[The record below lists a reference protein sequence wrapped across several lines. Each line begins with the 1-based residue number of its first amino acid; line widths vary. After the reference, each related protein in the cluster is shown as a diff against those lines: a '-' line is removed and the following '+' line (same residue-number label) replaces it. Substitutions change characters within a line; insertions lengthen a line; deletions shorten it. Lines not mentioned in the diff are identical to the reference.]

1 MTDKNRITVIVNAG
15 EHNRDGCPVSVEV
28 DNPEAQALAGGPVT
42 LTDRASGVVIPADL
56 NSDGKT
62 ATLSWIL
69 DGLNARHERSYIL
82 SSGTCSPIYRGDLA
96 GGSGVVFSER
106 DNAIDVTIDGRV
118 FTTFRYGTDG
128 FRPYFFPVL
137 GPGGNLVTRGEI
149 SENSSDHIHHR
160 SLYVAYGE
168 VNDVDV
174 WAEGKNS
181 GKVVH
186 QSFTNKSGGAVVGK
200 IYTENDWVSKAG
212 EKLMSDRQHFRIY
225 NTPETAT
232 IIDLDLTFIASAGDV
247 HFGDTKEGGIISV
260 RVNPSMNAS
269 EGGKIE
275 NAYGGIN
282 EGETWGVRAQWCDYS
297 GVVEG
302 TPVGIAVYDHIS
314 NPRYP
319 TYWHVRNY
327 GLMTTNIF
335 GTGTFEGDPSKDG
348 SYTLK
353 SGEEM
358 NFRFR
363 VLIHAGDAATG
374 QVAQKYHDFI
384 NPPAVSIS

>member
-1 MTDKNRITVIVNAG
+1 MAEKNRITVIVNAG
-15 EHNRDGCPVSVEV
+15 EHDRDGCPVSVDV
-28 DNPEAQALAGGPVT
+28 DSREFERLAGGSVT
-42 LTDRASGVVIPADL
+42 LTDQASGAVIPADL

-62 ATLSWIL
+62 TTLSWIL
-69 DGLNARHERSYIL
+69 DGLKAHQERSYTL
-82 SSGTCSPIYRGDLA
+82 SAGEVGSG
-96 GGSGVVFSER
+96 GVVFSEC
-106 DNAIDVTIDGRV
+106 DNAIDVTVDGRA

-137 GPGGNLVTRGEI
+137 GPGGSPVTRGET
-149 SENSSDHIHHR
+149 SDNSSDHVHHR

-174 WAEGKNS
+174 WAEGENS
-181 GKVVH
+181 GRVVH
-186 QSFTNKSGGAVVGK
+186 QSFTDKSGGAAVGK
-200 IYTENDWVSKAG
+200 IYTENDWVNKAG
-212 EKLMSDRQHFRIY
+212 EKLMSDRQNFRIY
-225 NTPETAT
+225 NTPDTGT
-232 IIDLDLTFIASAGDV
+232 IIDLDLTFIASARDV
-247 HFGDTKEGGIISV
+247 YFGDTKEGGIISV

-269 EGGKIE
+269 DGGKIE
-275 NAYGGIN
+275 NAYGGTN
-282 EGETWGVRAQWCDYS
+282 EGETWGKRAQWCDYS
-297 GVVEG
+297 GIVEG
-302 TPVGIAVYDHIS
+302 TPVGIAVFDHIS

-335 GTGTFEGDPSKDG
+335 GTGTFEGDQSKDG

-384 NPPAVSIS
+384 NPPTVSIS

>member
-1 MTDKNRITVIVNAG
+1 MADKNCITVTVNAG
-15 EHNRDGCPVSVEV
+15 EHNRDGCPVSADV
-28 DNPEAQALAGGPVT
+28 DNREASALAGAPVT
-42 LTDRASGVVIPADL
+42 LTDQTSGTVIAADL

-62 ATLSWIL
+62 TTLSWIL
-69 DGLNARHERSYIL
+69 DGLKAHQERSYIL
-82 SSGTCSPIYRGDLA
+82 SSGSVE
-96 GGSGVVFSER
+96 GSGGVVFSER
-106 DNAIDVTIDGRV
+106 DNAIDVTIDGRA
-118 FTTFRYGTDG
+118 FTTFRYGADG

-137 GPGGNLVTRGEI
+137 GPGGNPVTRGET
-149 SENSSDHIHHR
+149 SESSSDHVHHR

-174 WAEGKNS
+174 WAEGENS
-181 GKVVH
+181 GRVVH
-186 QSFTNKSGGAVVGK
+186 QSFTNKGGGATVGK
-200 IYTENDWVSKAG
+200 IYTENDWVNKAG
-212 EKLMSDRQHFRIY
+212 EKLMSDRQNFRIY
-225 NTPETAT
+225 NTPETGT
-232 IIDLDLTFIASAGDV
+232 IIDLDLTFSASAGDV

-260 RVNPSMNAS
+260 RVNPLMNAS
-269 EGGKIE
+269 DGGKIE

-282 EGETWGVRAQWCDYS
+282 EGETWGERAQWCDYS
-297 GVVEG
+297 GIVEG
-302 TPVGIAVYDHIS
+302 THVGIAVFDHIS

-363 VLIHAGDAATG
+363 VLIHTGDAATG

-384 NPPAVSIS
+384 NPPMVSIS

>member
-1 MTDKNRITVIVNAG
+1 MAEKNRITIIVNAG
-15 EHNRDGCPVSVEV
+15 EHDRDGCPVSVDV
-28 DNPEAQALAGGPVT
+28 DSREFERLAGGSVT
-42 LTDRASGVVIPADL
+42 LTDQASGAVISADL

-62 ATLSWIL
+62 TTLSWIL
-69 DGLNARHERSYIL
+69 DGLKAHQERSYTL
-82 SSGTCSPIYRGDLA
+82 SAGEVGSG
-96 GGSGVVFSER
+96 GVVFSEC
-106 DNAIDVTIDGRV
+106 DNAIDVTVDGRA

-128 FRPYFFPVL
+128 FRPYFFPVW
-137 GPGGNLVTRGEI
+137 GPGGSPVTRGET
-149 SENSSDHIHHR
+149 SDNSSDHVHHR

-174 WAEGKNS
+174 WAEGENS
-181 GKVVH
+181 GRVVH
-186 QSFTNKSGGAVVGK
+186 QSFTDKSGGAAVGK
-200 IYTENDWVSKAG
+200 IYTENDWVNKAG
-212 EKLMSDRQHFRIY
+212 EKLMSDRQNFRIY
-225 NTPETAT
+225 NTLDTGT

-247 HFGDTKEGGIISV
+247 YFGDTKEGGIISV

-269 EGGKIE
+269 DGGKIE
-275 NAYGGIN
+275 NAYGGTN
-282 EGETWGVRAQWCDYS
+282 EGETWGKRAQWCDYS
-297 GVVEG
+297 GIVEG
-302 TPVGIAVYDHIS
+302 TPVGVAVFDHIS

-335 GTGTFEGDPSKDG
+335 GTGTFEGDQSKDG

-384 NPPAVSIS
+384 NPPTVSIS

>member
-1 MTDKNRITVIVNAG
+1 MAEKNRITVIVNAG
-15 EHNRDGCPVSVEV
+15 EHDRDGCPVSVDV
-28 DNPEAQALAGGPVT
+28 DSREFERLAGGSVT
-42 LTDRASGVVIPADL
+42 LTDQASGAVIPADL

-62 ATLSWIL
+62 TTLSWIL
-69 DGLNARHERSYIL
+69 DGLKAHQERSYTL
-82 SSGTCSPIYRGDLA
+82 SAGEVGSG
-96 GGSGVVFSER
+96 GVVFSEC
-106 DNAIDVTIDGRV
+106 DNAIDVTVDGRA

-137 GPGGNLVTRGEI
+137 GPGGSPVTRGET
-149 SENSSDHIHHR
+149 SDNSSDHVHHR

-174 WAEGKNS
+174 WAEGENS
-181 GKVVH
+181 GRVVH
-186 QSFTNKSGGAVVGK
+186 QSFTDKSGGAAVGK
-200 IYTENDWVSKAG
+200 IYTENDWVNKAG
-212 EKLMSDRQHFRIY
+212 EKLMSDRQNFRIY
-225 NTPETAT
+225 NTPDTGT

-247 HFGDTKEGGIISV
+247 YFGDTKEGGIISV

-269 EGGKIE
+269 DGGKIE
-275 NAYGGIN
+275 NAYGGTN
-282 EGETWGVRAQWCDYS
+282 EGETWGKRAQWCDYS
-297 GVVEG
+297 GIVEG
-302 TPVGIAVYDHIS
+302 TPVGIAVFDHIS

-335 GTGTFEGDPSKDG
+335 GTGTFEGDQSKDG

-384 NPPAVSIS
+384 NPPTVSIS

>member
-1 MTDKNRITVIVNAG
+1 MADKNRITVTVNAG
-15 EHNRDGCPVSVEV
+15 EHNRDGCLVSVDV
-28 DNPEAQALAGGPVT
+28 DNRDAKVIAGESVT
-42 LTDRASGVVIPADL
+42 LTDQASGTVIPADL
-56 NSDGKT
+56 NNNGKT

-69 DGLNARHERSYIL
+69 DGLKAHQERSYIL
-82 SSGTCSPIYRGDLA
+82 SSGGVE
-96 GGSGVVFSER
+96 GGASVVFSEHG
-106 DNAIDVTIDGRV
+106 NTIDVTIDGRA
-118 FTTFRYGTDG
+118 FTTFRYGKDQ

-137 GPGGNLVTRGEI
+137 GPDGRSVTRGET
-149 SENSSDHIHHR
+149 SERSSDHVHHR

-174 WAEGKNS
+174 WGEGENS
-181 GKVVH
+181 GRVVH
-186 QSFTNKSGGAVVGK
+186 QSFTNKSGGAVVGR
-200 IYTENDWVSKAG
+200 IYSENDWVNKAG
-212 EKLMSDRQHFRIY
+212 EKLMSDRQNFRIY
-225 NTPETAT
+225 NTPETGT

-247 HFGDTKEGGIISV
+247 HFGDTKEGGIISI

-269 EGGKIE
+269 DGGKIE
-275 NAYGGIN
+275 NAYGGVN
-282 EGETWGVRAQWCDYS
+282 EGETWGVRAHWCDYS
-297 GVVEG
+297 GIVEG
-302 TPVGIAVYDHIS
+302 THVGIAVFDHIS

-335 GTGTFEGDPSKDG
+335 GTGTFEGNCSKDG

-363 VLIHAGDAATG
+363 VLIHAGDASTG
-374 QVAQKYHDFI
+374 KVVQKYHDFI
-384 NPPAVSIS
+384 NPPTVLIS

>member
-1 MTDKNRITVIVNAG
+1 MAEKNRITVIVNAG
-15 EHNRDGCPVSVEV
+15 EHDRDGCPVSVDV
-28 DNPEAQALAGGPVT
+28 DSREFERLAGGSVT
-42 LTDRASGVVIPADL
+42 LTDQASGAVIPADL

-62 ATLSWIL
+62 TTLSWIL
-69 DGLNARHERSYIL
+69 DGLKVHQERSYTL
-82 SSGTCSPIYRGDLA
+82 SSGEV
-96 GGSGVVFSER
+96 GSGGVVFSEC
-106 DNAIDVTIDGRV
+106 DNAIDVTVDGRA

-128 FRPYFFPVL
+128 FRPYFFPVW
-137 GPGGNLVTRGEI
+137 GPGGSPVTRGET
-149 SENSSDHIHHR
+149 SDNSSDHVHHR

-174 WAEGKNS
+174 WAEGENS
-181 GKVVH
+181 GRVVH
-186 QSFTNKSGGAVVGK
+186 QSFTDKSGGAAVGK
-200 IYTENDWVSKAG
+200 IYTENDWVNKAG
-212 EKLMSDRQHFRIY
+212 EKLMSDRQNFRIY
-225 NTPETAT
+225 NTPDTGT

-247 HFGDTKEGGIISV
+247 YFGDTKEGGIISV

-269 EGGKIE
+269 DGGKIE
-275 NAYGGIN
+275 NAYGGTN
-282 EGETWGVRAQWCDYS
+282 EGETWGKRAQWCDYS
-297 GVVEG
+297 GIVEG
-302 TPVGIAVYDHIS
+302 TPVGVAVFDHIS

-335 GTGTFEGDPSKDG
+335 GTGTFEGDQSKDG

-384 NPPAVSIS
+384 NPPTVSIS

>member
-1 MTDKNRITVIVNAG
+1 MADNNRITVTVNAG
-15 EHNRDGCPVSVEV
+15 EHNRDGCPISVDV
-28 DNPEAQALAGGPVT
+28 DNREAERLAGGSVT
-42 LTDRASGVVIPADL
+42 LTDQASGAVIPADL
-56 NSDGKT
+56 NGDGKT
-62 ATLSWIL
+62 TTLSWIL
-69 DGLNARHERSYIL
+69 DGLKAHQERSYTL
-82 SSGTCSPIYRGDLA
+82 SSGEV
-96 GGSGVVFSER
+96 GSGGVVFSEC
-106 DNAIDVTIDGRV
+106 DNAIDVTVDGRA

-137 GPGGNLVTRGEI
+137 GPGGSPVTRGET
-149 SENSSDHIHHR
+149 SDNSSDHVHHR

-174 WAEGKNS
+174 WAEGENS
-181 GKVVH
+181 GRVVH
-186 QSFTNKSGGAVVGK
+186 QSFTDKSGGAAVGK
-200 IYTENDWVSKAG
+200 IYTENDWVNKAG
-212 EKLMSDRQHFRIY
+212 EKLMSDRQNFRIY
-225 NTPETAT
+225 NTPDTGT

-247 HFGDTKEGGIISV
+247 YFGDTKEGGIISV

-269 EGGKIE
+269 DGGKIE
-275 NAYGGIN
+275 NAYGGTN
-282 EGETWGVRAQWCDYS
+282 EGETWGKRAQWCDYS
-297 GVVEG
+297 GIVEG
-302 TPVGIAVYDHIS
+302 TPVGVAVFDHIS

-335 GTGTFEGDPSKDG
+335 GTGTFEGDQSKDG

-384 NPPAVSIS
+384 NPPTVSIS

>member
-1 MTDKNRITVIVNAG
+1 MAEKNCITVTVNAG
-15 EHNRDGCPVSVEV
+15 EHNRDGCPVNVDV
-28 DNPEAQALAGGPVT
+28 DNRETEALAGGSVT
-42 LTDRASGVVIPADL
+42 LTDQASGAVIPADL
-56 NSDGKT
+56 NGDGKT
-62 ATLSWIL
+62 ATLLWIL
-69 DGLNARHERSYIL
+69 DGLTAHQERSYIL
-82 SSGTCSPIYRGDLA
+82 SSESVESS
-96 GGSGVVFSER
+96 GGVAFNER
-106 DNAIDVTIDGRV
+106 DNAIDVTIGGRA
-118 FTTFRYGTDG
+118 FTTFRYGTEG
-128 FRPYFFPVL
+128 VRPYFFPVL
-137 GPGGNLVTRGEI
+137 GPGGHLVTRGET
-149 SENSSDHIHHR
+149 SDNSSDHVHHR

-181 GKVVH
+181 GRVVH
-186 QSFTNKSGGAVVGK
+186 QSFTNKSGGAAVGK
-200 IYTENDWVSKAG
+200 IYTENDWVNKAG
-212 EKLMSDRQHFRIY
+212 KKLMSDRQNFRIY
-225 NTPETAT
+225 NTPETGT

-260 RVNPSMNAS
+260 RVNPLMNAS
-269 EGGKIE
+269 DGGKIE

-282 EGETWGVRAQWCDYS
+282 EGETWGRRAQWCDYS
-297 GVVEG
+297 GSVEG
-302 TPVGIAVYDHIS
+302 THVGIAVFDHTS

-335 GTGTFEGDPSKDG
+335 GTGTFEGDQSKDG
-348 SYTLK
+348 AYTLK

-363 VLIHAGDAATG
+363 VLIHAGDVATG

-384 NPPAVSIS
+384 NPPAVSVS

>member
-1 MTDKNRITVIVNAG
+1 MADNNRITVIVNAG
-15 EHNRDGCPVSVEV
+15 EHDRGGCPVSVDVDSREV
-28 DNPEAQALAGGPVT
+28 ERLAGGSVT
-42 LTDRASGVVIPADL
+42 LTDQASGAVIPADL

-62 ATLSWIL
+62 TTLSWIL
-69 DGLNARHERSYIL
+69 DGLKAHQERSYTL
-82 SSGTCSPIYRGDLA
+82 SA
-96 GGSGVVFSER
+96 GEVGSGGVAFSEC
-106 DNAIDVTIDGRV
+106 DNAIDVTVDGRA

-137 GPGGNLVTRGEI
+137 GPGGSPVTRGET
-149 SENSSDHIHHR
+149 SDNSSDHVHHR

-174 WAEGKNS
+174 WAEGENS
-181 GKVVH
+181 GRVVH
-186 QSFTNKSGGAVVGK
+186 QSFTDKSGGAAVGK
-200 IYTENDWVSKAG
+200 IYTENDWVNKAG
-212 EKLMSDRQHFRIY
+212 EKLMSDRQNFRIY
-225 NTPETAT
+225 NTPDTGT

-247 HFGDTKEGGIISV
+247 YFGDTKEGGIISV

-269 EGGKIE
+269 DGGKIE
-275 NAYGGIN
+275 NAYGGAN
-282 EGETWGVRAQWCDYS
+282 EGETWGKRAQWCDYS
-297 GVVEG
+297 GIVEG
-302 TPVGIAVYDHIS
+302 TPVGVAVFDHLS

-335 GTGTFEGDPSKDG
+335 GTGTFEGDQSKDG

-384 NPPAVSIS
+384 NPPTVSIS

>member
-1 MTDKNRITVIVNAG
+1 MADKNRITVTVNAG
-15 EHNRDGCPVSVEV
+15 EHNRDGCPVSVDV
-28 DNPEAQALAGGPVT
+28 DNREAEGLAGGSVT
-42 LTDRASGVVIPADL
+42 LTDQKSGATVPADL
-56 NSDGKT
+56 NNDGKT

-69 DGLNARHERSYIL
+69 DRLKAHQERSYIL
-82 SSGTCSPIYRGDLA
+82 SSGGAEDSE
-96 GGSGVVFSER
+96 GVAFSER
-106 DNAIDVTIDGRV
+106 DNAIDVAIDGRE

-128 FRPYFFPVL
+128 FRPYFFPVF
-137 GPGGNLVTRGEI
+137 GPGGQPITRGET
-149 SENSSDHIHHR
+149 SEESSDHVHHR

-174 WAEGKNS
+174 WAEGENS
-181 GKVVH
+181 GRVVH
-186 QSFTNKSGGAVVGK
+186 QSFTDKSGGATVGK
-200 IYTENDWVSKAG
+200 IYTENDWVNKAG
-212 EKLMSDRQHFRIY
+212 EKLMSDLQQFRIY
-225 NTPETAT
+225 NTPETGT
-232 IIDLDLTFIASAGDV
+232 IIDLDLTLIASAGDV

-269 EGGKIE
+269 DGGKIE

-282 EGETWGVRAQWCDYS
+282 EGETWGKRAQWCDYS
-297 GVVEG
+297 GTVEG
-302 TPVGIAVYDHIS
+302 TPVGVAVFDHTS

-348 SYTLK
+348 SYTMK
-353 SGEEM
+353 SGGEM

-384 NPPAVSIS
+384 NPPTVSIS

>member
-1 MTDKNRITVIVNAG
+1 MADNNRITVTVNAG
-15 EHNRDGCPVSVEV
+15 EHNRDGCPVSVDV
-28 DNPEAQALAGGPVT
+28 DNHEAESLTGGSVT
-42 LTDRASGVVIPADL
+42 LTDQASGVVIPADL

-62 ATLSWIL
+62 TTLSWIL
-69 DGLNARHERSYIL
+69 DGLKAHQERSYTL
-82 SSGTCSPIYRGDLA
+82 SSGEA
-96 GGSGVVFSER
+96 GSGGVVFSEG
-106 DNAIDVTIDGRV
+106 DNAIDVTVDGRA

-128 FRPYFFPVL
+128 FRPYFFPVF
-137 GPGGNLVTRGEI
+137 GPGGNLVTRGET
-149 SENSSDHIHHR
+149 SENSSDHGHHR

-174 WAEGKNS
+174 WAEGENS
-181 GKVVH
+181 GRVVH
-186 QSFTNKSGGAVVGK
+186 QSFTNKSGGAAVGK
-200 IYTENDWVSKAG
+200 IYTENDWVNKAG

-225 NTPETAT
+225 NTPDTGT

-247 HFGDTKEGGIISV
+247 YFGDTKEGGIISV

-269 EGGKIE
+269 DGGKIE

-297 GVVEG
+297 GIVEG
-302 TPVGIAVYDHIS
+302 TPVGIAVFDHIS

-335 GTGTFEGDPSKDG
+335 GTGTFEGDQSKDG

-363 VLIHAGDAATG
+363 VLIHNGDAATG
-374 QVAQKYHDFI
+374 KVAQKYHDFI
-384 NPPAVSIS
+384 NLPTISIS

>member
-1 MTDKNRITVIVNAG
+1 MAEKNRITVIVNAG
-15 EHNRDGCPVSVEV
+15 EHDRDGCPVSVDV
-28 DNPEAQALAGGPVT
+28 DSREFERLAGGSVT
-42 LTDRASGVVIPADL
+42 LTDQASGAVIPADL

-62 ATLSWIL
+62 TTLSWIL
-69 DGLNARHERSYIL
+69 DGLKAHQERSYTL
-82 SSGTCSPIYRGDLA
+82 SA
-96 GGSGVVFSER
+96 GEVGSGGVAFSEC
-106 DNAIDVTIDGRV
+106 DNAIDVTVDGRA

-137 GPGGNLVTRGEI
+137 GPGGSPVTRGET
-149 SENSSDHIHHR
+149 SDNSSDHVHHR

-174 WAEGKNS
+174 WAEGENS
-181 GKVVH
+181 GRVVH
-186 QSFTNKSGGAVVGK
+186 QSFMDKSGGAAVGK
-200 IYTENDWVSKAG
+200 IYTENDWVNKAG
-212 EKLMSDRQHFRIY
+212 EKLMSDRQNFRIY
-225 NTPETAT
+225 NTPDTGT

-247 HFGDTKEGGIISV
+247 YFGDTKEGGIISV

-269 EGGKIE
+269 DGGKIE
-275 NAYGGIN
+275 NAYGGTN
-282 EGETWGVRAQWCDYS
+282 EGETWGKRAQWCDYS
-297 GVVEG
+297 GIVEG
-302 TPVGIAVYDHIS
+302 TPVGVAVFDHIS

-335 GTGTFEGDPSKDG
+335 GTGTFEGDQSKDG

-363 VLIHAGDAATG
+363 VLIHAGDTATG

-384 NPPAVSIS
+384 NPPTVSIS

>member
-1 MTDKNRITVIVNAG
+1 MAEKNRITVIVNAG
-15 EHNRDGCPVSVEV
+15 EHDRDGCPVSVDV
-28 DNPEAQALAGGPVT
+28 DSREFERLAGGSVT
-42 LTDRASGVVIPADL
+42 LTDQASGAVIPADL

-62 ATLSWIL
+62 TTLSWIL
-69 DGLNARHERSYIL
+69 DGLKAHQERSYTL
-82 SSGTCSPIYRGDLA
+82 SSGEV
-96 GGSGVVFSER
+96 GSGGVVFSEC
-106 DNAIDVTIDGRV
+106 DNAIDVTVDGRA

-128 FRPYFFPVL
+128 FRPYFFPVW
-137 GPGGNLVTRGEI
+137 GPGGSPVTRGET
-149 SENSSDHIHHR
+149 SDNSSDHVHHR

-174 WAEGKNS
+174 WAEGENS
-181 GKVVH
+181 GRVVH
-186 QSFTNKSGGAVVGK
+186 QSFTDKSGGAAVGK
-200 IYTENDWVSKAG
+200 IYTENDWVNKAG
-212 EKLMSDRQHFRIY
+212 EKLMSDRQNFRIY
-225 NTPETAT
+225 NTPDTGT
-232 IIDLDLTFIASAGDV
+232 IIDLDLTFIASARDV
-247 HFGDTKEGGIISV
+247 YFGDTKEGGIISV

-269 EGGKIE
+269 DGGKIE
-275 NAYGGIN
+275 NAYGGTN
-282 EGETWGVRAQWCDYS
+282 EGETWGKRAQWCDYS
-297 GVVEG
+297 GIVEG
-302 TPVGIAVYDHIS
+302 TPVGIAVFDHIS

-335 GTGTFEGDPSKDG
+335 GTGTFEGDQSKDG

-384 NPPAVSIS
+384 NPPTVSIS

>member
-1 MTDKNRITVIVNAG
+1 MADKNRITVTVNAG
-15 EHNRDGCPVSVEV
+15 EHNRDGCPVSVDIESQEI
-28 DNPEAQALAGGPVT
+28 EAIAGGPVT
-42 LTDRASGVVIPADL
+42 LTDQASGAAIPADL

-69 DGLNARHERSYIL
+69 DGLQAHQERSYIL
-82 SSGTCSPIYRGDLA
+82 SSGSVE
-96 GGSGVVFSER
+96 GSDGVAFNER
-106 DNAIDVTIDGRV
+106 DDAIDVTIDGRA
-118 FTTFRYGTDG
+118 FTTFRYGSDG
-128 FRPYFFPVL
+128 FRPYFFPVF
-137 GPGGNLVTRGEI
+137 GPGGNPITRGET
-149 SENSSDHIHHR
+149 SEESSDHVHHR

-174 WAEGKNS
+174 WAEGENS
-181 GKVVH
+181 GRVVH
-186 QSFTNKSGGAVVGK
+186 QSFTDKSGGETVGK
-200 IYTENDWVSKAG
+200 IYTENDWVTKAG

-225 NTPETAT
+225 NTPETGT
-232 IIDLDLTFIASAGDV
+232 IIDLDLTLIASAGDV

-269 EGGKIE
+269 DGGKIE

-282 EGETWGVRAQWCDYS
+282 EGETWGKRAQWCDYS
-297 GVVEG
+297 GTVEG
-302 TPVGIAVYDHIS
+302 TPVGIAVFDHTS

-335 GTGTFEGDPSKDG
+335 GTGTFEGDPSRDG
-348 SYTLK
+348 SYTMK

-374 QVAQKYHDFI
+374 QIAQKYHDFI
-384 NPPAVSIS
+384 NPPTVSIS

>member
-1 MTDKNRITVIVNAG
+1 MAEKNRITVIVNAG
-15 EHNRDGCPVSVEV
+15 EHDRDGCPVSVDV
-28 DNPEAQALAGGPVT
+28 DSREFERLAGGSVT
-42 LTDRASGVVIPADL
+42 LTDQASGAVIPADL

-62 ATLSWIL
+62 TTLSWIL
-69 DGLNARHERSYIL
+69 DGLKAHQERSYTL
-82 SSGTCSPIYRGDLA
+82 SSGEV
-96 GGSGVVFSER
+96 GSGGVVFSEC
-106 DNAIDVTIDGRV
+106 DNAIDVTVDGRA

-128 FRPYFFPVL
+128 FRPYFFPVW
-137 GPGGNLVTRGEI
+137 GPGGSPVTRGET
-149 SENSSDHIHHR
+149 SDNSSDHVHHR

-174 WAEGKNS
+174 WAEGENS
-181 GKVVH
+181 GRVVH
-186 QSFTNKSGGAVVGK
+186 QSFTDKSGGAAVGK
-200 IYTENDWVSKAG
+200 IYTENDWVNKAG

-225 NTPETAT
+225 NTPDTGT

-247 HFGDTKEGGIISV
+247 YFGDTKEGGIISV

-269 EGGKIE
+269 DGGKIE
-275 NAYGGIN
+275 NAYGGTN
-282 EGETWGVRAQWCDYS
+282 EGETWGKRAQWCDYS
-297 GVVEG
+297 GIVEG
-302 TPVGIAVYDHIS
+302 TPVGIAVFDHIS

-335 GTGTFEGDPSKDG
+335 GTGTFEGDQSKDG

-353 SGEEM
+353 DGEEM

-384 NPPAVSIS
+384 NPPTVSIS